1 MITKIRK
8 FKLEPA
14 GATISKDG
22 EFIHIND
29 IVLALKEERESLNS
43 MLEMNKSRTDD
54 WGEKY
59 GYALEQK
66 IELIT
71 NLIKHVCYGD
81 KSERRSRRR
90 VLLGT
95 SRRDVRSTT
104 VSELMSSTVR
114 CEHASRKKSGKSDAR
129 SSKKTSLSM
138 N

>member
-29 IVLALKEERESLNS
+29 IVLALKEERESLQS

-59 GYALEQK
+59 SYALEQK
-66 IELIT
+66 IEMIT
-71 NLIKHVCYGD
+71 NLIEHV
-81 KSERRSRRR
+81 
-90 VLLGT
+90 
-95 SRRDVRSTT
+95 
-104 VSELMSSTVR
+104 
-114 CEHASRKKSGKSDAR
+114 KK
-129 SSKKTSLSM
+129 
-138 N
+138 

>member
-59 GYALEQK
+59 RYALEQK

-81 KSERRSRRR
+81 K
-90 VLLGT
+90 
-95 SRRDVRSTT
+95 
-104 VSELMSSTVR
+104 
-114 CEHASRKKSGKSDAR
+114 
-129 SSKKTSLSM
+129 
-138 N
+138 